1 MWVTV
6 YSRVNTVLR
15 VLQAKRP
22 GDTVSMVV
30 RDLLSM
36 RRAGQREAVTAI
48 IRMVRDL
55 KENGRESRYALALK
69 GLPLWE
75 LKTRSRGGEKGGAR
89 VYFFWTSDGIP
100 ILCGAEVK
108 EADTPSALLLKE
120 ALETFTRFKKGE
132 GFT

>member
-1 MWVTV
+1 MRVTV
-6 YSRVNTVLR
+6 YSRVNTVPR

-22 GDTVSMVV
+22 GDTSSMVV

-36 RRAGQREAVTAI
+36 RRAGKREAVTAI

-55 KENGRESRYALALK
+55 KEHGRGSRYALALK
-69 GLPLWE
+69 DLPIWE

-89 VYFFWTSDGIP
+89 VYFFWTLDGVP

-108 EADTPSALLLKE
+108 EGDSPDATLLKE
-120 ALETFTRFKKGE
+120 ALAAFLQFKRGE
-132 GFT
+132 GTT